1 MACAASSCLVEG
13 PFHAELI
20 KQTASQ
26 LLAKI
31 GGKATCAFAFVSQDY
46 KEHLEEFCELIR
58 LFSHVSSVFGCT
70 GSGFIGAGIEMEATK
85 GFSLILLN
93 LPNTKITP
101 FEFSQSQIV
110 EAGGPSFWHT
120 ESGIGPDEV
129 DAWIAMTDPL
139 SIPIESWLADWN
151 LAYPDVPCIG
161 GLASSIQ
168 NEQPFIVFHNGKIV
182 KKGGLAVALSGGVKV
197 RTVVSQGCRPI
208 GEPLTIT
215 RADRNLVLTLGSRN
229 AFEVLSEV
237 IGGLDNS
244 EQELAKGNIFA
255 GLATS
260 EYVDDFKQGDFLI
273 RNILGADPSSGAV
286 ALGAHPR
293 VGQTMQY
300 QLRDKNSA
308 SAELITLLKRVSTLK
323 TKPFAALAFACNGRG
338 SHLFGDLHHDSQAIV
353 NALGPLPSAGFF
365 CNGEIGP
372 VGKKNYVHGYT
383 LSVALFMDKA
393 RPKETPAAET

>member
-1 MACAASSCLVEG
+1 MACAAASCLVEG
-13 PFHAELI
+13 PFHADLV
-20 KQTASQ
+20 KQTATQ
-26 LLAKI
+26 LLTRI

-46 KEHLEEFCELIR
+46 REHLDEFCELIR
-58 LFSHVSSVFGCT
+58 LFAHASSVFGCT
-70 GSGFIGAGIEMEATK
+70 GSGFIGSGIEMESTK
-85 GFSLILLN
+85 GFSLMLLN
-93 LPNTKITP
+93 LPGTAITP
-101 FEFSQSQIV
+101 FEFSQNQVI

-120 ESGIGPDEV
+120 ESGIGPEDA
-129 DAWIAMTDPL
+129 DAWIVMTDPL

-151 LAYPDVPCIG
+151 LAYPGVPCVG

-168 NEQPFIVFHNGKIV
+168 NEQPFTVFHNGRQV
-182 KKGGLAVALSGGVKV
+182 KGGGLAVALSGGVKV

-215 RADRNLVLTLGSRN
+215 RADRNLVLTMGSRN

-237 IGGLDNS
+237 IGDLDDS

-260 EYVDDFKQGDFLI
+260 EYIADFKQGDFLI
-273 RNILGADPSSGAV
+273 RNILGADPASGAV

-300 QLRDKNSA
+300 QLRDRNSA
-308 SAELITLLKRVSTLK
+308 SSELESLLRRVSALK
-323 TKPFAALAFACNGRG
+323 TKPFAAMAFACNGRG
-338 SHLFGDLHHDSQAIV
+338 SHLFGDIHHDSKAIV
-353 NALGPLPSAGFF
+353 NALGPIPCAGFF
-365 CNGEIGP
+365 CNGEVGP

-393 RPKETPAAET
+393 RPAKEPA